1 MQTFTAQSIV
11 LKVQP
16 FRDADTIATFLT
28 SSHGRI
34 SGVARSA
41 RNSKKRFVGGIDVF
55 DCGSAE
61 LAEPKNKSSLFYCNS
76 FHREIF
82 WLSLRKSLL
91 KLSLGSLAAELLLQ
105 LSVDNDEQSK
115 ELFNPAAH
123 FFQSLDTTQNTN
135 AAFSALV
142 KLLLDA
148 LTIAGYSPLAC
159 AHLFPCEV
167 IPWWQQLMSNETIS
181 APQYR
186 ETIYHSTTRLIQ
198 FSEKITDRQLVSREG
213 VLSAAR
219 AVLLGAPAK
228 ALLPSVVTN

>member
-1 MQTFTAQSIV
+1 MQPFIAQSIV
-11 LKVQP
+11 LKVQL
-16 FRDADTIATFLT
+16 FREADTIATFLT
-28 SSHGRI
+28 PSHGRVSAI
-34 SGVARSA
+34 ARSA

-55 DCGSAE
+55 DCGTAE
-61 LAEPKNKSSLFYCNS
+61 LAEAKNKSALFYCNS
-76 FHREIF
+76 FQREVF

-105 LSVDNDEQSK
+105 LSTDNDQHSK
-115 ELFNPAAH
+115 ELFNPAAQ

-135 AAFSALV
+135 AAFSGLV
-142 KLLLDA
+142 KLLLET
-148 LTIAGYSPLAC
+148 LTISGYSPLAC

-167 IPWWQQLMSNETIS
+167 IPWWEQLMSAEVIP

-198 FSEKITDRQLVSREG
+198 YSEKITERQLISREG

-219 AVLLGAPAK
+219 AVLLGGPAK
-228 ALLPSVVTN
+228 ALVPASVAN